1 MIRKL
6 TEYTIRNFI
15 IEELKSRLRTSLP
28 YMEGIIAQSYEVS
41 NKGVDLLPL
50 TMDINEIPSFSNPIS
65 ILLSEGITKSFPL
78 QVTMRYVK
86 RHFGDIIKDIRRGTN
101 FIDGESNNNILIC
114 IKTESNLIDKISRV
128 MALCG
133 YYLAVPFSRIPMGKS
148 VWLQYEP
155 KYDKSLSDEIRNTEK
170 YLLHLTPEV
179 YISKIK
185 KNGLVPRSKNQYST
199 YPERVYLLRGSTPP
213 SEIDEMYRMLST
225 VYNMKR
231 NNPVWTYGVVY
242 IDIARLPENLKL
254 FTDPNYPIYG
264 LYTTDN
270 IPPDAIINI
279 DRNNMQEN

>member
-1 MIRKL
+1 MTRKL
-6 TEYTIRNFI
+6 TDTIRNFV
-15 IEELKSRLRTSLP
+15 IEELKSHLRTSLP
-28 YMEGIIAQSYEVS
+28 YIEGIIAQCYEVS
-41 NKGVDLLPL
+41 NRGLDLLPL
-50 TMDINEIPSFSNPIS
+50 AMDINEIPSFSNPIS
-65 ILLSEGITKSFPL
+65 ILLTEGLTKSFPL

-86 RHFGDIIKDIRRGTN
+86 RHFGDAIKDIRRGIN
-101 FIDGESNNNILIC
+101 FIDGEPNNNILIC

-199 YPERVYLLRGSTPP
+199 YPERVYLLRGSIPP
-213 SEIDEMYRMLST
+213 SEISDMYRMLST
-225 VYNMKR
+225 VYNIRRK
-231 NNPVWTYGVVY
+231 NPIFVYGVVY

-270 IPPDAIINI
+270 IPPDAIIKI
-279 DRNNMQEN
+279 DTINVQEN

>member
-1 MIRKL
+1 MTKL
-6 TEYTIRNFI
+6 TEQTVREYV
-15 IEELKSRLRTSLP
+15 IEELKKHLMASLP
-28 YMEGIIAQSYEVS
+28 YMEGIITQSYEL
-41 NKGVDLLPL
+41 NDRGAELLPL
-50 TMDINEIPSFSNPIS
+50 AMDINEIPSFSNPIS
-65 ILLSEGITKSFPL
+65 ILLTEGITKSFPL

-86 RHFGDIIKDIRRGTN
+86 RHFGNAIKEIKQGSN
-101 FIDGESNNNILIC
+101 YINGEPNNNILIC

-155 KYDKSLSDEIRNTEK
+155 KFDKSLSDEIRNTEK

-185 KNGLVPRSKNQYST
+185 KNGLIPRSKNQYST

-213 SEIDEMYRMLST
+213 SEINEMYHMLST

-231 NNPVWTYGVVY
+231 NNPIWTYGVVY
-242 IDIARLPENLKL
+242 IDISRLPENLKL
-254 FTDPNYPIYG
+254 FVDPNYPVYG

-270 IPPDAIINI
+270 IPPDAIIDIDEFNI
-279 DRNNMQEN
+279 QDY